1 MGSYVEENHD
11 GLAFTH
17 HTARR
22 NVYCPLLK
30 RETLVAK
37 TATTSLHDNLVAIE
51 DRGKKISLYISNNGY
66 DVLQT
71 EIRREY
77 LTKIL
82 IFAQIVVGKITI
94 VVDMT
99 IGVKVI
105 ETDLNIQFAVE
116 YRFHSMKGYREYTIT
131 STEPESLEM
140 RKNRPD
146 EKVRSQEFLMRMCPA
161 EEARQNNT
169 A

>member
-1 MGSYVEENHD
+1 MTYDKNNNKKKQKTNDNKQHKHK
-11 GLAFTH
+11 LA
-17 HTARR
+17 
-22 NVYCPLLK
+22 
-30 RETLVAK
+30 
-37 TATTSLHDNLVAIE
+37 
-51 DRGKKISLYISNNGY
+51 KKFKHNN
-66 DVLQT
+66 
-71 EIRREY
+71 RP
-77 LTKIL
+77 K
-82 IFAQIVVGKITI
+82 KITI
-94 VVDMT
+94 VIDMT

-146 EKVRSQEFLMRMCPA
+146 EKVRSQEFLMRMCLA